1 GLPDTPGLLVGL
13 VGSVGLE
20 AGYRQPLNRSVG
32 HYLDPVVGEVL
43 VTSAMVLAKLIAGE
57 LQRLVSTVVGF
68 VPVDVV
74 PAVLELIFKEA
85 DQADSLFFGCH
96 EGSLLPGV
104 RAGGSR

>member
-1 GLPDTPGLLVGL
+1 L

-20 AGYRQPLNRSVG
+20 AGYRQPLNRSVS
-32 HYLDPVVGEVL
+32 HDLDPVVSEVL
-43 VTSAMVLAKLIAGE
+43 VASAMVLAELIAGE
-57 LQRLVSTVVGF
+57 LQRLVSTVVGY

-74 PAVLELIFKEA
+74 PAGLQFFLKEA

-104 RAGGSR
+104 RAGWTAAGGSR